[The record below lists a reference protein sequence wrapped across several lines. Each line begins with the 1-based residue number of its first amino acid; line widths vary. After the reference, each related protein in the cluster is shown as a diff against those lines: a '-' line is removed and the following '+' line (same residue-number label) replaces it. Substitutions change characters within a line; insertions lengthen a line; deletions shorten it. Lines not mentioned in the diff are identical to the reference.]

1 MVAIG
6 FPLFLL
12 AFMLAVQVLAIRHVM
27 LAAVVFIAVLWRQ
40 GAARIPIHRPAAI
53 WLAASALCG
62 LLMAGFALTTP
73 FDTAPAAAR
82 AVRGLRLENETW
94 LSFPAQHAQGV
105 PALTG
110 IPFEGVELGCRQT
123 FVRWN
128 FRHQL
133 TDPRRLR
140 DWLAWEAK
148 RGGSFHFLSQHGPA
162 PGGPAR
168 LLATIPAGLDGK
180 VYYLYSVAGSRPG
193 RRSAAPP
200 CVPGTLPLPPLGGR

>member
-12 AFMLAVQVLAIRHVM
+12 AFMLAVHVLAIRHVM

-94 LSFPAQHAQGV
+94 LSFPAQHGQGV
-105 PALTG
+105 SALTG
-110 IPFEGVELGCRQT
+110 IPFEGVELVEHAQEGFLGHLFDQGLKERI
-123 FVRWN
+123 V
-128 FRHQL
+128 
-133 TDPRRLR
+133 
-140 DWLAWEAK
+140 
-148 RGGSFHFLSQHGPA
+148 GGK
-162 PGGPAR
+162 
-168 LLATIPAGLDGK
+168 PAGERVGQALLDDPTQ
-180 VYYLYSVAGSRPG
+180 VV
-193 RRSAAPP
+193 
-200 CVPGTLPLPPLGGR
+200 